1 MENQEHSF
9 DDIINLFGTTPV
21 DLFGN
26 DIANKLKNKY
36 TDKKILND
44 IYNKLKDSQLLNVD
58 TTIKNLIESIPQN
71 LEKEK
76 FNNLFKELQKL
87 QIYSYLINC
96 DEIKKIL
103 DDKIKE
109 LTDEKE
115 NIEGNLNTEKQEHE
129 KTKNFI
135 GDLINALN
143 NKLEILNNMNNNNI
157 NNNNNNQ
164 QGGYIEKYQ
173 KKYFKY
179 KTKYLYLKN
188 YYKNIPQFTKHNLF

>member
-1 MENQEHSF
+1 MEDQNHTF
-9 DDIINLFGTTPV
+9 DDIINLFGTNPE

-36 TDKKILND
+36 TDQKILND
-44 IYNKLKDSQLLNVD
+44 IYNKLRNSQLLNVD
-58 TTIKNLIESIPQN
+58 TTIKKLIESVPKN
-71 LEKEK
+71 LEQEK

-96 DEIKKIL
+96 DEIKKVL
-103 DDKIKE
+103 EEKIKE
-109 LTDEKE
+109 LTNEKE
-115 NIEGNLNTEKQEHE
+115 NIEGDLNTEKQEHV
-129 KTKNFI
+129 KTKTFI
-135 GDLINALN
+135 GDLIDALN
-143 NKLEILNNMNNNNI
+143 NKLEILNNMN